1 MKHLLL
7 IAATALFVSSTAW
20 AQEAKFDEAFIVKKV
35 QKLET
40 DSQNPKKASKPET
53 WLELGNG
60 YYEAATVATTGL
72 YRGLTEFEAKI
83 LFPKPEEGTEK
94 IAETDYVKWS
104 YPYMDVFLKDG
115 AVLFWRPTKEII
127 EGALGK
133 AVAAYKKAY
142 ELDPQGMK
150 DKVSPL
156 LEKAANS
163 YKEQADNLYVEHN
176 LEKTADVF
184 AQAYDLQIEAPLNK
198 ADTVCSFYAGYLYTT
213 LQKFDR
219 AQKYLSEAIAHG
231 CESNGETYYY
241 LYHAYHG
248 QQNLEKAKET
258 LLAALT
264 KYPKNSQILEELI
277 YLYTEMKEDPNGI
290 VPYIQTALEADPKN
304 AELWAGLGNVYD
316 NIGKS
321 DEAIKAFEKAREIAP
336 DNFNANF
343 NYALM
348 IIRRADTKTSEFN
361 NADYTSNEQQDAAL
375 KELNDIYKSAI
386 DPLEKAHSINA
397 EEPMTIELLKNVY
410 FRLRDASPE
419 MMDKYNKYNDLY
431 QKLQK

>member
-1 MKHLLL
+1 MQDTSIQPFRSSIVHRSICRRPLPTV
-7 IAATALFVSSTAW
+7 ARATARPTTTSITLTTVNKIW
-20 AQEAKFDEAFIVKKV
+20 KR
-35 QKLET
+35 
-40 DSQNPKKASKPET
+40 PK
-53 WLELGNG
+53 
-60 YYEAATVATTGL
+60 
-72 YRGLTEFEAKI
+72 R
-83 LFPKPEEGTEK
+83 
-94 IAETDYVKWS
+94 
-104 YPYMDVFLKDG
+104 
-115 AVLFWRPTKEII
+115 LFWQP
-127 EGALGK
+127 
-133 AVAAYKKAY
+133 
-142 ELDPQGMK
+142 
-150 DKVSPL
+150 SP
-156 LEKAANS
+156 N
-163 YKEQADNLYVEHN
+163 
-176 LEKTADVF
+176 
-184 AQAYDLQIEAPLNK
+184 
-198 ADTVCSFYAGYLYTT
+198 
-213 LQKFDR
+213 
-219 AQKYLSEAIAHG
+219 
-231 CESNGETYYY
+231 
-241 LYHAYHG
+241 
-248 QQNLEKAKET
+248 
-258 LLAALT
+258 
-264 KYPKNSQILEELI
+264 ILEELI